1 MRIGPAARRGV
12 AALCAAFALAGCSVS
27 TEAVDTNNGGAYRF
41 VEAQPAGEVVP
52 VADRQPAPEFA
63 GKLLDGSAF
72 ESTSLDGSVAVL
84 NFWGSWCPPCRVES
98 PQFQEVYAAH
108 QADGVQFLGINVKD
122 SDQLARGFVDDKG
135 ITFPS
140 VFDPRSEV
148 ALAFRDY
155 PAEAIP
161 STIVLDAEYRVAAVY
176 IGEIAKADLEKV
188 LATVLAEDG

>member
-1 MRIGPAARRGV
+1 MRTGHVKSAAV
-12 AALCAAFALAGCSVS
+12 ALCAAFALVGCSVS

-41 VEAQPAGEVVP
+41 VEAQPAGEVIP
-52 VADRQPAPEFA
+52 VADRQPAPEFS
-63 GKLLDGSAF
+63 GKLLDGSTF
-72 ESTSLDGSVAVL
+72 ESTSLDGSVAVI

-98 PQFQEVYAAH
+98 PEFQEVYAAH

-122 SDQLARGFVDDKG
+122 SDQLAQAFLDDKK

-148 ALAFRDY
+148 AMAFRDY

-176 IGEIAKADLEKV
+176 LGEVAKEKLEQV
-188 LATVLAEDG
+188 LDTVLAEDG